1 MDEMVQLYL
10 AILYDLFYQFLLI
23 KFFFIEQR
31 EIFQVLNLIYRSL
44 CIFVRLKSAC
54 YELFTNFIV
63 EGLKKKKLY
72 NNINVSIGKILG
84 LIVKEESLSR
94 HFFFPSIPYIGFER
108 ILILRDTLSDSQ
120 TKPNDFYY
128 FPTSYP
134 LFSPLFFITLF
145 FHDNPLRYKSRFYQR
160 ARTDRS
166 L

>member
-1 MDEMVQLYL
+1 MDEMVQLNL

-31 EIFQVLNLIYRSL
+31 EIFQVLNLIYKSF

-94 HFFFPSIPYIGFER
+94 HFFFSFHSIHWFWKN
-108 ILILRDTLSDSQ
+108 LDSQ
-120 TKPNDFYY
+120 RY
-128 FPTSYP
+128 FKWFADETQRLL
-134 LFSPLFFITLF
+134 LFSNLLSSVFP
-145 FHDNPLRYKSRFYQR
+145 SVFYH
-160 ARTDRS
+160 S
-166 L
+166 VFSW